1 MAFFEEPRFREAT
14 RLMEVKLRLTAP
26 DNLRFRRPLKAKAL
40 ESSSVSPDPCPP
52 LYFSGSSKGVNG
64 NEALVEGTVRMGRD
78 GAVRWQFVRV
88 SPALSSQLALKS
100 RRITGFHLQR

>member
-40 ESSSVSPDPCPP
+40 ESSSVSPDPYPP

-88 SPALSSQLALKS
+88 SPTLSSQLALKS